1 MQPATVEAGNWL
13 AALGLGLDRL
23 GVVAD
28 IHRLACEVL
37 PNGTVIAR
45 DVKTGSGFV
54 VRPEQAEGEGPDPSD
69 DGEQDGSAGGGARF
83 AEPSSAESGFANVVM
98 DEHLAEDEVDTVVDD
113 EEEDEYSYQGMDSL
127 QDLPPDALELLDDPS
142 SSAGNLALDDLEEDD
157 EGELRDRIILDLLEG
172 IRRAP
177 SDLVAWQTALDVAL
191 ALVPSEAGSVLQQED
206 DGGVRFVG
214 TVGPGSHRL
223 AAVKLPRGT
232 GIVGFCLDRIASLIV
247 QDPKNDPRFFKG
259 LDEVTGF
266 ATKAV
271 LCVPVAMEGEV
282 FGCIELVNPPHGI
295 LYDRT
300 HIELVELVAGAL
312 ADRLATESSPS

>member
-45 DVKTGSGFV
+45 DVRTGSGFV
-54 VRPEQAEGEGPDPSD
+54 VRPEQAEGDGFASAEDDEPIAAPSA
-69 DGEQDGSAGGGARF
+69 SARF
-83 AEPSSAESGFANVVM
+83 ADASSPESGFADVVM
-98 DEHLAEDEVDTVVDD
+98 DEHLTEDEVDTVVDD
-113 EEEDEYSYQGMDSL
+113 DEEESYSGMDSL
-127 QDLPPDALELLDDPS
+127 QDLPPEALELLDEPS
-142 SSAGNLALDDLEEDD
+142 SSADQIAMDELHEEEEED
-157 EGELRDRIILDLLEG
+157 ELRDRIILDLLEG

-247 QDPKNDPRFFKG
+247 QDPKNDPRFFKAM
-259 LDEVTGF
+259 DEVTGF

-312 ADRLATESSPS
+312 ADRLATEQSPS